1 MNGNIS
7 TYFENF
13 GAEQIPKKIKK
24 FIWNKNITTN
34 IYRMQ
39 AYDLIM
45 CRYFCIEFIDFML
58 KGESLLGYT
67 NPFFPK
73 EYEKNDKVILKRF

>member
-1 MNGNIS
+1 
-7 TYFENF
+7 
-13 GAEQIPKKIKK
+13 
-24 FIWNKNITTN
+24 
-34 IYRMQ
+34 MQ

>member
-1 MNGNIS
+1 MVIFQPILKTLELNKFQKKSKNSYETKIS
-7 TYFENF
+7 Q
-13 GAEQIPKKIKK
+13 QI
-24 FIWNKNITTN
+24 FIECKHT
-34 IYRMQ
+34 
-39 AYDLIM
+39 
-45 CRYFCIEFIDFML
+45 IDFML